1 MTEEQIRRKIDD
13 FIKKTKRLL
22 PDNFETE
29 DLLEDLRVHIDD
41 SLADKRAEKPD
52 VDPLILLNEVLMDVG
67 TPEDIADEYKSEQ
80 SIEPSKKR
88 NADRWIR
95 YIMRLTAAVLVAVLA
110 AWIVSAVVPI
120 DFTSAVIVLVAFA
133 FIEWWIRGKQT
144 APPQ

>member
-29 DLLEDLRVHIDD
+29 DLLEDLRGHIDD

-67 TPEDIADEYKSEQ
+67 TAEDIADEYKSEQ
-80 SIEPSKKR
+80 SIEPSGKR
-88 NADRWIR
+88 NADRWIG

>member
-29 DLLEDLRVHIDD
+29 DLLEDLRGHIDD
-41 SLADKRAEKPD
+41 SLADKRAERPD
-52 VDPLILLNEVLMDVG
+52 VDALILLSEVLADVG
-67 TPEDIADEYKSEQ
+67 TAEEIAEEYKSEQ
-80 SIEPSKKR
+80 SVEPSKKG
-88 NADRWIR
+88 NANKWIR

-144 APPQ
+144 TPSQ